1 MRAEPIATS
10 GRSLAFSRGCR
21 TSPRP
26 RPVVVESSNP
36 DATSPAALTS
46 TWRARGTPQTPPSIA
61 EQQSRP
67 ALLHVVRCGS
77 SCARWT
83 RRLRSRR
90 QHRRLAVDPG
100 SGASGPQRR
109 PKRRRDSGSPSDG
122 GRWAR
127 AWKALG
133 GCAYLREVADA
144 QSGAGQQFE
153 VLRGGDELGEVGGE
167 TDVLADRGRE
177 PARTVEPQR
186 RPQQRRADCLV
197 SMQGDAQAPQAQSC
211 RPLGPL

>member
-1 MRAEPIATS
+1 MMQA
-10 GRSLAFSRGCR
+10 
-21 TSPRP
+21 
-26 RPVVVESSNP
+26 
-36 DATSPAALTS
+36 
-46 TWRARGTPQTPPSIA
+46 
-61 EQQSRP
+61 RP
-67 ALLHVVRCGS
+67 ANIWCCATVAAQSATPALPLLVPCPRRHGRREEPRGLLSIHRGAAVPTCAPARRPLRS

-144 QSGAGQQFE
+144 QSGAGQQGE
-153 VLRGGDELGEVGGE
+153 VLRGGDELGEVRGE

-211 RPLGPL
+211 RPTSVL